1 MKLTYFYLK
10 SCPYC
15 RRADEMIARLMQ
27 EEPAF
32 REVET
37 EKIEETEHPEIAET
51 YDYWYVPCFFLGKE
65 KLIALLNSQL
75 FILRESKPVTYN
87 IIPDINHS
95 FCICRSI
102 FSYFYHI

>member
-65 KLIALLNSQL
+65 KLMEGVPTEEKIRTAFARALAAKEN
-75 FILRESKPVTYN
+75 V
-87 IIPDINHS
+87 
-95 FCICRSI
+95 
-102 FSYFYHI
+102 

>member
-51 YDYWYVPCFFLGKE
+51 YDY
-65 KLIALLNSQL
+65 
-75 FILRESKPVTYN
+75 
-87 IIPDINHS
+87 
-95 FCICRSI
+95 
-102 FSYFYHI
+102 

>member
-10 SCPYC
+10 TCPHC
-15 RRADEMIARLMQ
+15 RRADEIIAQLMQ

-51 YDYWYVPCFFLGKE
+51 YDYRYVPCFFLGKE
-65 KLIALLNSQL
+65 KLMEGVPTEEKIRTAFARALGAKEEL
-75 FILRESKPVTYN
+75 
-87 IIPDINHS
+87 
-95 FCICRSI
+95 
-102 FSYFYHI
+102 